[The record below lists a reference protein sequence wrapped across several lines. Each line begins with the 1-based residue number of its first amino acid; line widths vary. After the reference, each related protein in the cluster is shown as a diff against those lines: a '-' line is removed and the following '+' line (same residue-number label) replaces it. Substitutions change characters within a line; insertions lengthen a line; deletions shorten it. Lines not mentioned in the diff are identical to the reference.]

1 MLIKFVVK
9 KLVDVDEFSDG
20 CPYVRITNV
29 NSNGNNE
36 YKETGII
43 NLIMW
48 SMIIEIIIISSF
60 LGRSI
65 PKSPKSNIYVYNS
78 GNICEHIIPN
88 SSASAND
95 SSLFFIQVYCD
106 SIKAKHTICY
116 PGIYYLHH

>member
-43 NLIMW
+43 NLIM
-48 SMIIEIIIISSF
+48 
-60 LGRSI
+60 
-65 PKSPKSNIYVYNS
+65 
-78 GNICEHIIPN
+78 
-88 SSASAND
+88 
-95 SSLFFIQVYCD
+95 
-106 SIKAKHTICY
+106 
-116 PGIYYLHH
+116 